1 MSYSL
6 FSVFLFSS
14 FRIFF
19 WDFGKAAFY
28 LIFCDTYVCAD
39 HSCIAPRKC
48 NCFEGNRHALRRRN
62 LPANGVLFDL
72 LQVIDECDG
81 ERLKIWK
88 IVIYNNLLTVLEFLK
103 SQIFFTLHRHY
114 INKMEYVMKIAQYII
129 FLINIGLIKLTSL
142 SLLSKKLAMILSRF
156 N

>member
-1 MSYSL
+1 MVLIYRTVGRSIGRSELVCRSFVCFVTPAGNRPHSHNCPIVY
-6 FSVFLFSS
+6 FLIFFS
-14 FRIFF
+14 FRFDSIFF

-62 LPANGVLFDL
+62 LLTNGVLFDL

-88 IVIYNNLLTVLEFLK
+88 IVIYNNLLTVLELLK
-103 SQIFFTLHRHY
+103 SQIFLHC
-114 INKMEYVMKIAQYII
+114 IVI
-129 FLINIGLIKLTSL
+129 T
-142 SLLSKKLAMILSRF
+142 
-156 N
+156 